1 MKQTF
6 IEEFEHDNTPV
17 QNNLSN
23 LLNKMDFLKLSNLY
37 HFDSKINRDTFFS
50 YSELS
55 LLQLPVKCKK
65 ARYHGY
71 RMTACYL
78 YDYYSR

>member
-37 HFDSKINRDTFFS
+37 HFDSKINRDTFFLIRSFPSCS
-50 YSELS
+50 YQSS
-55 LLQLPVKCKK
+55 VKKQDIMVTEC
-65 ARYHGY
+65 RHVIFTIITL
-71 RMTACYL
+71 R
-78 YDYYSR
+78 